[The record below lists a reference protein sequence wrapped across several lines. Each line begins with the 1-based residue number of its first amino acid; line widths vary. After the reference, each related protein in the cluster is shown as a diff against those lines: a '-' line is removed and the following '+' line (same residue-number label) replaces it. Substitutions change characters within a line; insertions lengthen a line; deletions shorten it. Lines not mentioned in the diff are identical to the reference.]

1 MDSHEGPLI
10 AAAIE
15 HLVRSGA
22 PAAQIAGAV
31 AATWRHAE
39 ECLTPIIGSQGVAA
53 LYKHSL
59 RLTGRSHSWLADLRG
74 GASDSADLTVL
85 TTLLARQE
93 SADAARAGGELLET
107 FYGLVNGLIGASL
120 THRLLRF
127 MWKTF

>member
-10 AAAIE
+10 AAALE
-15 HLVRSGA
+15 HQVRSGA
-22 PAAQIAGAV
+22 PAAQIAAAV

-39 ECLTPIIGSQGVAA
+39 ECLTPIIGSQGMAA
-53 LYKHSL
+53 LYKRSL
-59 RLTGRSHSWLADLRG
+59 LLTGRSHYWLADLHQEPTG
-74 GASDSADLTVL
+74 SLDLTAL

-93 SADAARAGGELLET
+93 SSDAARAGGELLET